1 MYRLKMEKKT
11 KKKKLQFLY
20 YFSTAVSN
28 GNHLIENLNI
38 TVQKNTIV

>member
-1 MYRLKMEKKT
+1 MYNLKKE
-11 KKKKLQFLY
+11 KKKLQFLY
-20 YFSTAVSN
+20 YFSTAVDSN